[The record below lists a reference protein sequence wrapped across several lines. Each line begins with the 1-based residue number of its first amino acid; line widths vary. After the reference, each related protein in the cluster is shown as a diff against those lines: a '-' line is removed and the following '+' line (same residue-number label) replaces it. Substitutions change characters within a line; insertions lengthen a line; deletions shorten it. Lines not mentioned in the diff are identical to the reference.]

1 VQNTTPNCQDPYD
14 AGCPVYATLMDSTGQ
29 NQVGGSNSDAG
40 TVATNGDTEA
50 FT

>member
-1 VQNTTPNCQDPYD
+1 
-14 AGCPVYATLMDSTGQ
+14 MDSTGQ